1 MTTPPAKTP
10 GTQSSPENCV
20 VCGNQLPSH
29 IVRLG
34 GTHHPQC
41 RTDGQSRKASD
52 GVVIVRHSWGGNRG
66 GNCNPSL

>member
-1 MTTPPAKTP
+1 MTTPPAKAP
-10 GTQSSPENCV
+10 GTQRSPENCV

-41 RTDGQSRKASD
+41 RTDGQSR
-52 GVVIVRHSWGGNRG
+52 
-66 GNCNPSL
+66 